1 MSRESK
7 KKENPGVVR
16 RAQAKAGDNFGKD
29 GGMRRME
36 KFLQHENS
44 LFLIKNWYRDGYSFQ
59 EMADKIGVT
68 LQIFKEARNEFE
80 EFDKALMESKD
91 VVDYKVE
98 NALLKSAL
106 GYTTKEVKVTTTM
119 RYGKVVET
127 VKEVTEKEF
136 APNVSAIQM
145 WLYNR
150 QKDKWRNMNV
160 QKSLTEDLEE
170 DSSIEITVKRASDK
184 ESKDT
189 GVQPA
194 EFEADEKT
202 NESESEIDEKEITV
216 RKKSKKQVEEEKKKK
231 QKELAETNEE
241 DWSEVDDEDW
251 EGVDD

>member
-1 MSRESK
+1 MAK
-7 KKENPGVVR
+7 KKENPSVVR
-16 RAQAKAGDNFGKD
+16 LNTTKRGDNFGKD

-36 KFLQHENS
+36 KFLQRDNS
-44 LFLIKNWYRDGYSFQ
+44 IFLIKNWYRDGYSFQ

-68 LQIFKEARNEFE
+68 LQVFKDARNEFE
-80 EFDKALMESKD
+80 EFDKALMESKE
-91 VVDYKVE
+91 VADYKVE

-106 GYTTKEVKVTTTM
+106 GYTTKEVKVTTLM

-127 VKEVTEKEF
+127 QKEVTEKEF

-160 QKSLTEDLEE
+160 QKSLTDDLEE
-170 DSSIEITVKRASDK
+170 DSSIEITVKRASNN

-194 EFEADEKT
+194 DFEADDT
-202 NESESEIDEKEITV
+202 DTEIEEKEITV
-216 RKKSKKQVEEEKKKK
+216 KKKSKKQIEAEKKKK

>member
-1 MSRESK
+1 MSVKMLGTRGRVSNK
-7 KKENPGVVR
+7 
-16 RAQAKAGDNFGKD
+16 QSKAGDNTGVKN
-29 GGMRRME
+29 GMERMR
-36 KFLQHENS
+36 KFLQRDNS
-44 LFLIKNWYRDGYSFQ
+44 IFLIKNWYRDGYSFQ

-68 LQIFKEARNEFE
+68 LQVFKDARNEFE

-106 GYTTKEVKVTTTM
+106 GYTTKEVKVTTLM

-127 VKEVTEKEF
+127 TKEVTEKEF

-160 QKSLTEDLEE
+160 QKSITDDLEE
-170 DSSIEITVKRASDK
+170 DSSIEITVKRASGN

-194 EFEADEKT
+194 DFEADET
-202 NESESEIDEKEITV
+202 DGADEKEITL
-216 RKKSKKQVEEEKKKK
+216 RKKSKKEVEEEKKKK

-251 EGVDD
+251 EGVDDN